1 MGFDFHEFVELRDKF
16 VKMDKEFDSFLYD
29 FLLQEGL
36 RVLAKTKENTP
47 VDTGYLRNMW
57 QLGDSNY
64 TIQSKVVKSGKDKG
78 KLRVGEDRQNIS
90 WKNATI
96 NGVTRKGDTLEITIY
111 NPLDYASFVEYGHRQ
126 EPGRYV
132 PAIGKKLKKAWVE
145 GHYMATIAIKDVED
159 KLPGRFDQQF
169 KMWLALLGLDTE

>member
-1 MGFDFHEFVELRDKF
+1 MSFDFHEFVELRDKF
-16 VKMDKEFDSFLYD
+16 VKMDKEFDSFISN

-64 TIQSKVVKSGKDKG
+64 TIQSRVAKSGKNKDK
-78 KLRVGEDRQNIS
+78 LMVTADRQNVS
-90 WKNATI
+90 WKNATVK
-96 NGVTRKGDTLEITIY
+96 GVVRKGDNLEITIY
-111 NPLDYASFVEYGHRQ
+111 NPLEYASFVEYGHRQ
-126 EPGRYV
+126 DAGRYV
-132 PAIGKKLKKAWVE
+132 PVIGKRLKKVWVN

-159 KLPGRFDQQF
+159 KLPARFEQQF
-169 KMWLALLGLDTE
+169 KTWINSLGLDAE

>member
-1 MGFDFHEFVELRDKF
+1 MSFDFHEFIELRDKF
-16 VKMDKEFDSFLYD
+16 VKMEKEFNSFISN

-36 RVLAKTKENTP
+36 RVLAQTKENTP

-64 TIQSKVVKSGKDKG
+64 IIQSRVLKSGKNKG
-78 KLRVGEDRQNIS
+78 KLRVTEDRENVS
-90 WKNATI
+90 WKNASI
-96 NGVTRKGDTLEITIY
+96 KSVVKKGDNLEITIY
-111 NPLDYASFVEYGHRQ
+111 NPLDYASYVEYGHRQ

-145 GHYMATIAIKDVED
+145 GHYMATIAIKNVED
-159 KLPGRFDQQF
+159 KLPARFEQQF
-169 KMWLALLGLDTE
+169 RAWFNSLGLNAE

>member
-1 MGFDFHEFVELRDKF
+1 MSFDFKEFVELRDKF
-16 VKMDKEFDSFLYD
+16 VRMEKEFNNFISN

-64 TIQSKVVKSGKDKG
+64 TIQSRAIKRGKHKG
-78 KLRVGEDRQNIS
+78 ELRVTADRQNVS
-90 WKNATI
+90 WKDASVK
-96 NGVTRKGDTLEITIY
+96 GVVRKGDTLEITIY

-126 EPGRYV
+126 IPGRYV
-132 PAIGKKLKKAWVE
+132 PVIGKKLKKAWVE
-145 GHYMATIAIKDVED
+145 GKYMATIAIKDVEE
-159 KLPGRFDQQF
+159 KLPARFEQQF
-169 KMWLALLGLDTE
+169 KARVISIGLDVE

>member
-1 MGFDFHEFVELRDKF
+1 MSFDFHEFVELRDKF
-16 VKMDKEFDSFLYD
+16 VKMEKEFDNFISN

-64 TIQSKVVKSGKDKG
+64 TIQSRAAKRGKNKG
-78 KLRVGEDRQNIS
+78 KLMVTADRQNVS
-90 WKNATI
+90 WKDVTVK
-96 NGVTRKGDTLEITIY
+96 GVVRKGDNLEITIY

-132 PAIGKKLKKAWVE
+132 PVIGKKLKNAWVE
-145 GHYMATIAIKDVED
+145 GHYMATIAIKDVEE
-159 KLPGRFDQQF
+159 KMPARFEQQF
-169 KMWLALLGLDTE
+169 KAWIASLGLDVE